1 MLRLFGLVAV
11 GALVAG
17 CAPQVGPDDWTL
29 EPIPFQSAIGRTDFA
44 FGMQGLAADG
54 SGGFWARSGETLLH
68 VGVDGETLAMP
79 RSEDDRLLAG
89 GGAIAALSGTELVVT
104 RNERAPVLSVIDT
117 TTMTVR
123 DLPREPAVSNDD
135 FGDFAFGDIAV
146 HDGDAIVVRYQPRST
161 GYLDYQLLRVDLDD
175 GARTLLYTAPLS
187 LQDAP
192 DAFPGVP
199 PVDLDVDAEGRIYLA
214 TPSARIVLDAE
225 GAELSAH
232 EQAADHPRVAVG
244 PSGRHRALVGRRA
257 RGVKDPGRDRGRIVR
272 GERGDRPAR
281 ELRQGR
287 GVPHGRTLAE
297 RRRGAASAPLPV
309 RRERRRLDRRLL
321 GGGDRRRRRR
331 GARAADAAREARL
344 KARRPG
350 LDKPDEDGLG
360 SSTHRDEPGRPER
373 EELRT

>member
-1 MLRLFGLVAV
+1 MLRLLGLVAV

-29 EPIPFQSAIGRTDFA
+29 EPIPFQSAVGRTDFA

-79 RSEDDRLLAG
+79 RSEDDDLLAG
-89 GGAIAALSGTELVVT
+89 GGTIAALSGTELVVT

-161 GYLDYQLLRVDLDD
+161 GYLDFQLLRVDLAD
-175 GARTLLYTAPLS
+175 GARTLLYSAPLS
-187 LQDAP
+187 LDDAP

-244 PSGRHRALVGRRA
+244 PDGTALWWGGEPEESNI
-257 RGVKDPGRDRGRIVR
+257 RGVTV
-272 GERGDRPAR
+272 
-281 ELRQGR
+281 
-287 GVPHGRTLAE
+287 
-297 RRRGAASAPLPV
+297 
-309 RRERRRLDRRLL
+309 
-321 GGGDRRRRRR
+321 GGSSE
-331 GARAADAAREARL
+331 AREAI
-344 KARRPG
+344 ARRESCAKAQVFRTDPLSLSDG
-350 LDKPDEDGLG
+350 EAQHPLPFLCGANAAVWTGDSWVVAIGGEGDGVLVRLTPPDA
-360 SSTHRDEPGRPER
+360 RD
-373 EELRT
+373 